1 MRREIRTGDFSS
13 AIKAICFRSE
23 ANSHVKN
30 NCIRIIFHTIL
41 LYLASSLMILG
52 LFLNILLIIKINK
65 NNTAVISFKSD
76 ASIPIL
82 IAMDIQALYIIEP
95 NITADVAF
103 TNLMFFNSLVPMITL
118 ARPITIVPVP
128 DEISKKPFI

>member
-1 MRREIRTGDFSS
+1 MFL
-13 AIKAICFRSE
+13 F
-23 ANSHVKN
+23 
-30 NCIRIIFHTIL
+30 
-41 LYLASSLMILG
+41 

-95 NITADVAF
+95 NITAEVAF

-128 DEISKKPFI
+128 DEISKKPFIWQ